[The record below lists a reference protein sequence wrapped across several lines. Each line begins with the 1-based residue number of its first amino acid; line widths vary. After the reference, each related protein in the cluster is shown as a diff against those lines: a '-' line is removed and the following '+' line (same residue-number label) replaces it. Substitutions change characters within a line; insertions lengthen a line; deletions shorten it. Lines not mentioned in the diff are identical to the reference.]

1 MSKPG
6 RVAKVA
12 GNVGCAFCFLLL
24 LHAPYAPLALAAS
37 PARGTDAVM
46 PGPKAGIVAVA
57 GVRPPCVSRCA
68 DGISLSCGCLSLR
81 AQMPRSTEAR
91 PKSRPQ
97 RLLSGAIACIAVA
110 AVMRSAAREGR
121 RTRQFSAWGAA
132 ARAAQHHRSNS
143 SQGAAIAHC
152 VALRR
157 RAQDPQGRRNAA
169 PGGARVAQPRRPR
182 AGASQTCVRRRRRA
196 AIRHAC
202 PPSPPRKHPGAPS
215 PASGA
220 RRPRATQSARRK
232 VSTRARSQ

>member
-169 PGGARVAQPRRPR
+169 PGGARVAQEAEAPSRRREPNLRPPPPPRRDPPCLPTLPAAEAPR
-182 AGASQTCVRRRRRA
+182 RTQ
-196 AIRHAC
+196 
-202 PPSPPRKHPGAPS
+202 PRVGSAAPS
-215 PASGA
+215 
-220 RRPRATQSARRK
+220 RHTRRK
-232 VSTRARSQ
+232 VRKRERSQ